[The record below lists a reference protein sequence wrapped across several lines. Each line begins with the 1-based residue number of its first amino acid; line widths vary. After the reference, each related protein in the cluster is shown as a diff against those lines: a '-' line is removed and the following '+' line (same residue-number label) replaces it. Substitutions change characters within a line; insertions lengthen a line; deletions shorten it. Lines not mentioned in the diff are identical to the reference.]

1 MYIGI
6 KSVKPLDEYKLLLT
20 FNNNLNKQLSGM
32 VFEEYYLLLFIQS

>member
-1 MYIGI
+1 MDQIVHLI
-6 KSVKPLDEYKLLLT
+6 HATHLNQLLT